1 MATLDPATQG
11 AFDLIVA
18 QLRAW
23 GIDQLA
29 DTAKQLIVQGLDSN
43 SVLLQLQDS
52 DAYKQR
58 FIGNESRK
66 KNGLGVLAPADYI
79 ATEAAY
85 RSALL
90 SYGLPSGFYDQPSDF
105 ANFIGNNVSA
115 TEVAQRASVAQS
127 IWLSQDE
134 ETKDTWRQWYGLSD
148 GEAIASILDPDKA
161 MPIITRSANA
171 AKYGGEATRLGL
183 TPDQQ
188 RYELYSDLGLTAD
201 SVTKGLQQ
209 VAAQQDQLS
218 KIGDRFGTKFDQA
231 LAEKADIMNDGSAN
245 KTKQRLIG
253 NETALFAGRTGTD
266 SAALT
271 RQSGGQF

>member
-11 AFDLIVA
+11 AFDLIVT
-18 QLRAW
+18 QLRMW

-29 DTAKQLIVQGLDSN
+29 DTAKTLIQQGLDSN

-52 DAYKQR
+52 EPYKQR
-58 FIGNESRK
+58 FVGNEQRK
-66 KNGLGVLAPADYI
+66 KNGLGVLSPADYI
-79 ATEAAY
+79 STEAAY

-90 SYGLPSGFYDQPSDF
+90 SYGLPSGFYDSPQDF
-105 ANFIGNNVSA
+105 AKLIGDNVSA
-115 TEVAQRASVAQS
+115 AEVAQRASIAQS
-127 IWLSQDE
+127 VWLSQDQ
-134 ETKDTWRQWYGLSD
+134 ETKDTWRKWYGLSD

-161 MPIITRSANA
+161 MPIVTRSANA
-171 AKYGGEATRLGL
+171 AKFGGEAKRLGL

-201 SVTKGLQQ
+201 SVTKGLQE
-209 VAAQQDQLS
+209 VAVQQDQLS

-245 KTKQRLIG
+245 KIKQSLIG
-253 NETALFAGRTGTD
+253 NETALFAGRTGAD